1 MCSSVLLSVWLLGYT
16 SLTVISVLFLPQSGS
31 TAPDVSVLRS
41 RVTELEEEREE
52 MLCKLDQYDDL
63 IAKNGKISSKG
74 SCCHTLLFT

>member
-1 MCSSVLLSVWLLGYT
+1 MFLCPFVCLALRLHVFDFA
-16 SLTVISVLFLPQSGS
+16 VISVLFSQSGS